1 MYWWASWP
9 PYPNPPFGSE
19 PSTFTAPF
27 LHLTL
32 ASSIELDPPDPR
44 SVWRTNKDWAWKS
57 ARMSTGG
64 LTGTVP
70 SQVAIHYYN
79 MYIYILYIDMYIT
92 KTECLLEVLEGS
104 KALAL
109 GFNMTVLR
117 KLHIPTSP
125 PLYTC
130 TYKLSSFLL
139 SSWKFNGLFLVKCKY
154 FIMASHISHQS

>member
-1 MYWWASWP
+1 
-9 PYPNPPFGSE
+9 
-19 PSTFTAPF
+19 
-27 LHLTL
+27 
-32 ASSIELDPPDPR
+32 
-44 SVWRTNKDWAWKS
+44 
-57 ARMSTGG
+57 MSTGG

-70 SQVAIHYYN
+70 SQVAIHYQN

-125 PLYTC
+125 PYIHALTNDPP
-130 TYKLSSFLL
+130 FLL
-139 SSWKFNGLFLVKCKY
+139 SSWKFNGMCL
-154 FIMASHISHQS
+154 